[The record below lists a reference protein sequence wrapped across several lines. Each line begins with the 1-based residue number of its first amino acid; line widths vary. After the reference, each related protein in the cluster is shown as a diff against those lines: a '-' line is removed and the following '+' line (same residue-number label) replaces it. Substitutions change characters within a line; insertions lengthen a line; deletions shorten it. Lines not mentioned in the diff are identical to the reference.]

1 MKKSSPFLLFFRII
15 IQSDK
20 AGLMCQEKISKRKR
34 KDVTAMITT
43 AIFRQTDKVES
54 ALIYGTITAF
64 TGFFELNA

>member
-1 MKKSSPFLLFFRII
+1 MKKSSPFLLLFRII
-15 IQSDK
+15 IQNVKSW
-20 AGLMCQEKISKRKR
+20 LICYEKISKRKR
-34 KDVTAMITT
+34 KDLTVMITT